1 MKRFFTFFL
10 TCILIAGLALP
21 CYAAS
26 GYIEKKDGYTAG
38 DVYARFIKNTQW
50 EEASVVSGTAA
61 VTTDDG
67 YVVTVTGIPSEAV
80 VLKVFSIPPSE
91 SSAREWMEGCIDGKY
106 DIEAAF
112 DIWFEDTNGNR
123 ILADGVQISIK
134 KCENDSI
141 LFSLSTAGQN
151 KELESIKKNGV
162 IQFTAD
168 GCSYYILA
176 KPVSP
181 DGMEGHDN
189 AAVSDDRD
197 GADKTVALQTG
208 DSSRIMAGI
217 IFSVIAAI
225 ILANL
230 ILFRKRY
237 KKQ

>member
-10 TCILIAGLALP
+10 TCILIAGLVLP

-26 GYIEKKDGYTAG
+26 GYIDKKDGYAAG

-50 EEASVVSGTAA
+50 EEASVISGTAA

-112 DIWFEDTNGNR
+112 DIWFEDTDGNR

-151 KELESIKKNGV
+151 KELESIKENGV

-168 GCSYYILA
+168 GSSYYVLA
-176 KPVSP
+176 KEVSAAEPLDP
-181 DGMEGHDN
+181 DKSVGVDTPAKPN
-189 AAVSDDRD
+189 TTAAV
-197 GADKTVALQTG
+197 ATG
-208 DSSRIMAGI
+208 DNSYILIYFISAITAGI
-217 IFSVIAAI
+217 ILVELLLWMKNI
-225 ILANL
+225 
-230 ILFRKRY
+230 KH
-237 KKQ
+237 K